1 MSSVKAEFENF
12 MYKNLP
18 AYDALSEADKGFF
31 DKLFKV
37 LIKDGNISWSN
48 NKLAA
53 VLIETESTLEKRLKR
68 IEDTG
73 LIIRETSRICEFG
86 KWRTVDRII
95 SLNPDL
101 FPFTY
106 NSTAHQLFLQ
116 WMYIQSI
123 EGVLE
128 KILDMDYEEFQKKFG
143 KVFLK

>member
-1 MSSVKAEFENF
+1 MSSVKAEFETF
-12 MYKNLP
+12 LYMNLP
-18 AYDALSEADKGFF
+18 AYDALSDGDKLFF

-37 LIKDGNISWSN
+37 LIKDGQITWSN
-48 NKLAA
+48 SKLAA

-101 FPFTY
+101 FPFNY
-106 NSTAHQLFLQ
+106 NSTAHNLFLQ

-123 EGVLE
+123 EPTLD
-128 KILDMDYEEFQKKFG
+128 KILEMDYEEFQKKFG